1 MSSAKWLRY
10 FRLVVATDGSKT
22 EALDLSDFRCVFK
35 ISQAVIG
42 KPCTAEI
49 TVYNVAKSTV
59 DRIQV
64 PTNAV
69 VGSKRLRVIIEAGY
83 QNDHSVIFQ
92 GDLWWKSVG
101 RESETE
107 TFMRLVAA
115 SGDRA
120 HQYAVVNASIPKG
133 ASQEEVFSAVAAS
146 FAEKGV
152 PTGSKPTLMTTK
164 LPRGKVLYA
173 MSADAMQGIA
183 DTNGFDWG
191 YTSSG
196 LVAIRKDQNYDPTE
210 EVIVLNSKTG
220 MLGRPMLTVEGV
232 EVESLLL
239 PKADIGTLVQ
249 IDNRSIQR
257 ENYDT
262 SVSQGAMQT
271 NMAVTDD
278 MISADGL
285 YRVVGREHSGDTRGN
300 EWRTKLVCFGVNAA
314 QQPLTPTSLNNIPN
328 L

>member
-1 MSSAKWLRY
+1 MSVKWLRY
-10 FRLVVATDGSKT
+10 FRLTVAVDGTNT
-22 EALDLSDFRCVFK
+22 EALDLSEFRCVFK

-49 TVYNVAKSTV
+49 TVYNVSQATV

-69 VGSKRLRVIIEAGY
+69 VGSKRLKVILEAGY
-83 QNDHSVIFQ
+83 QDDHAVIFQ

-101 RESETE
+101 RESETG

-115 SGDRA
+115 TGDRA
-120 HQYAVVNASIPKG
+120 QQYAVVNASIPKG
-133 ASQEEVFSAVAAS
+133 ASQDEVFSAIAQTFS
-146 FAEKGV
+146 EKGV
-152 PTGSKPTLMTTK
+152 ETGKKPALMATK
-164 LPRGKVLYA
+164 LPRGKVLYS
-173 MSADAMQGIA
+173 MSADAMQDIA
-183 DTNGFDWG
+183 DTNNFEWG
-191 YTSSG
+191 YGASG
-196 LVAIRKDQNYDPTE
+196 LIAVRKDQAYDPNE
-210 EVIVLNSKTG
+210 EVIVLNSATG

-257 ENYDT
+257 QSYDT
-262 SVSQGAMQT
+262 SVSTGAIQS
-271 NMAVTDD
+271 NMAVTDS

-285 YRVVGREHSGDTRGN
+285 YRVVSREHSGDTRGN
-300 EWRTKLVCFGVNAA
+300 EWLTKLVCFGVNAA
-314 QQPLTPTSLNNIPN
+314 QTPLTPTSLNNIPN

>member
-1 MSSAKWLRY
+1 MSAKWLRY
-10 FRLVVATDGSKT
+10 FRLVVSVDGSNT
-22 EALDLSDFRCVFK
+22 QALDLSAFRCVFK

-49 TVYNVAKSTV
+49 TVYNVAQSTI

-64 PTNAV
+64 PTNQV
-69 VGSKRLRVIIEAGY
+69 VGSKRLKVILEAGY
-83 QNDHSVIFQ
+83 QDDHSVIFQ

-101 RESETE
+101 RETETD
-107 TFMRLVAA
+107 TFMRLIAS

-146 FAEKGV
+146 MAEKGV
-152 PTGSKPTLMTTK
+152 EVGSKPTLMATK

-173 MSADAMQGIA
+173 MSSDAMQGIA
-183 DTNGFDWG
+183 DTNSFDWG
-191 YTSSG
+191 YTASG
-196 LVAIRKDQNYDPTE
+196 LVAIRKDQSYDPNE
-210 EVIVLNSKTG
+210 EVVVLNAKTG
-220 MLGRPMLTVEGV
+220 MLGRPMLTVDGV

-239 PKADIGTLVQ
+239 PRADIGTLIQ
-249 IDNRSIQR
+249 IDNRTIQR
-257 ENYDT
+257 QSYDT
-262 SVSQGAMQT
+262 TVSTGAVQS
-271 NMAVTDD
+271 NMAVTDA
-278 MISADGL
+278 MTSADGL

-300 EWRTKLVCFGVNAA
+300 EWKTKLICFGVNAA
-314 QQPLTPTSLNNIPN
+314 QTPLTPTSLNNIPN

>member
-1 MSSAKWLRY
+1 MSAKWLRY
-10 FRLVVATDGSKT
+10 FRLVVSVDGSNT
-22 EALDLSDFRCVFK
+22 QALDLSAFRCVFK

-49 TVYNVAKSTV
+49 TVYNVAQSTI

-64 PTNAV
+64 PTNQV
-69 VGSKRLRVIIEAGY
+69 VGSKRLKVILEAGY
-83 QNDHSVIFQ
+83 QDDHSVIFQ

-101 RESETE
+101 RENETD
-107 TFMRLVAA
+107 TFMRLIAS

-146 FAEKGV
+146 MAEKGV
-152 PTGSKPTLMTTK
+152 EVGSKPTLMATK

-173 MSADAMQGIA
+173 MSSDAMQGIA
-183 DTNGFDWG
+183 DTNSFDWG
-191 YTSSG
+191 YTASG
-196 LVAIRKDQNYDPTE
+196 LVAIRKDQSYDPNE
-210 EVIVLNSKTG
+210 EVVVLNAKTG
-220 MLGRPMLTVEGV
+220 MLGRPMLTVDGV

-239 PKADIGTLVQ
+239 PRADIGTLIQ
-249 IDNRSIQR
+249 IDNRTIQR
-257 ENYDT
+257 QSYDT
-262 SVSQGAMQT
+262 TVSTGAVQS
-271 NMAVTDD
+271 NMAVTDA
-278 MISADGL
+278 MTSADGL

-300 EWRTKLVCFGVNAA
+300 EWKTKLICFGVNAA
-314 QQPLTPTSLNNIPN
+314 QTPLTPTSLNNIPN

>member
-1 MSSAKWLRY
+1 MSAKWLRY
-10 FRLVVATDGSKT
+10 FRLVVSVDGSNT
-22 EALDLSDFRCVFK
+22 QALDLSAFRCVFK

-64 PTNAV
+64 PTNQV
-69 VGSKRLRVIIEAGY
+69 VGSKRLKVILEAGY
-83 QNDHSVIFQ
+83 QDDHSVIFQ

-101 RESETE
+101 RENETD

-146 FAEKGV
+146 MAEKGV
-152 PTGSKPTLMTTK
+152 EVGSKPTFMATK

-173 MSADAMQGIA
+173 MSSDAMQGIA
-183 DTNGFDWG
+183 DTNSFDWG
-191 YTSSG
+191 YTASG
-196 LVAIRKDQNYDPTE
+196 LVAIRKDQSYDPNE
-210 EVIVLNSKTG
+210 EVIVLNAKTG
-220 MLGRPMLTVEGV
+220 MLGRPMLTVDGV

-239 PKADIGTLVQ
+239 PRADIGTLIQ
-249 IDNRSIQR
+249 IDNRTIQR
-257 ENYDT
+257 QSYDT
-262 SVSQGAMQT
+262 TVSTGAVQS

-278 MISADGL
+278 MTSADGL

-314 QQPLTPTSLNNIPN
+314 QTPLTPTSLNNIPN